1 MQDSP
6 QQRVV
11 PLVCRGPMALSTAE
25 NFQRYARKFSRV
37 AVREPEAFDTA
48 PPEDCIRR
56 EATREHWERE
66 FFD

>member
-1 MQDSP
+1 
-6 QQRVV
+6 
-11 PLVCRGPMALSTAE
+11 MALSAAE

-56 EATREHWERE
+56 EAAREHCERE
-66 FFD
+66 FFN